1 MKQFLLRLVILAGI
15 SFLPTVSNAQLREK
29 AEELLSTTLGND
41 PEEPVTPTD
50 TLSLDEQHRKDSIK
64 MQELALQLQEMKL
77 NEILLK
83 DELESTKNS
92 NATADSLKRSEQR
105 NRIDS
110 LRALTPGVPVV
121 GRGVIEPR
129 KGHNKPRRYLALA
142 RLIVAVYPLIDSEK
156 SGNLFLNHIVI
167 FAQIS

>member
-29 AEELLSTTLGND
+29 AEELLSTTLGNE
-41 PEEPVTPTD
+41 PKEPVTSTD
-50 TLSLDEQHRKDSIK
+50 TFSLDEQHRQDSIK

-92 NATADSLKRSEQR
+92 YRRLPKKGRATKPYRFPSGADSRRTCSR
-105 NRIDS
+105 
-110 LRALTPGVPVV
+110 
-121 GRGVIEPR
+121 RG
-129 KGHNKPRRYLALA
+129 RYLIL
-142 RLIVAVYPLIDSEK
+142 PLR
-156 SGNLFLNHIVI
+156 
-167 FAQIS
+167 

>member
-50 TLSLDEQHRKDSIK
+50 TLSLDEQHRQDSIK

-83 DELESTKNS
+83 DELENTKNS
-92 NATADSLKRSEQR
+92 NATADSLKRAEQPYR
-105 NRIDS
+105 FPSGTDS
-110 LRALTPGVPVV
+110 RRTCSRRGGYLISPLRQA
-121 GRGVIEPR
+121 
-129 KGHNKPRRYLALA
+129 RR
-142 RLIVAVYPLIDSEK
+142 SH
-156 SGNLFLNHIVI
+156 SG
-167 FAQIS
+167 

>member
-83 DELESTKNS
+83 DELERYRRLPKKVRATKPYRFPS
-92 NATADSLKRSEQR
+92 GTDSRRTCSRGGGYLISP
-105 NRIDS
+105 
-110 LRALTPGVPVV
+110 LRQARRPHPG
-121 GRGVIEPR
+121 
-129 KGHNKPRRYLALA
+129 
-142 RLIVAVYPLIDSEK
+142 
-156 SGNLFLNHIVI
+156 
-167 FAQIS
+167 

>member
-64 MQELALQLQEMKL
+64 MQELALQLQEMKRDL
-77 NEILLK
+77 TERRAGKHEKQQRYRRLPK
-83 DELESTKNS
+83 KVRATKPYRFPS
-92 NATADSLKRSEQR
+92 GTDSRRTCSRGGGYLISP
-105 NRIDS
+105 
-110 LRALTPGVPVV
+110 LRQARRPHPG
-121 GRGVIEPR
+121 
-129 KGHNKPRRYLALA
+129 
-142 RLIVAVYPLIDSEK
+142 
-156 SGNLFLNHIVI
+156 
-167 FAQIS
+167 

>member
-50 TLSLDEQHRKDSIK
+50 TLSLDEQHRQDSIK

-83 DELESTKNS
+83 DELENTKKQQRYRRLPKKGR
-92 NATADSLKRSEQR
+92 ATKPYRFPSGTDSRRTCSRRGGYLISPLRQARRS
-105 NRIDS
+105 
-110 LRALTPGVPVV
+110 
-121 GRGVIEPR
+121 
-129 KGHNKPRRYLALA
+129 H
-142 RLIVAVYPLIDSEK
+142 
-156 SGNLFLNHIVI
+156 SG
-167 FAQIS
+167 

>member
-105 NRIDS
+105 YRRLPKKVRATKPYRFPSGTDS
-110 LRALTPGVPVV
+110 RRTCSRGGGYLISPLRQARRPHPG
-121 GRGVIEPR
+121 
-129 KGHNKPRRYLALA
+129 
-142 RLIVAVYPLIDSEK
+142 
-156 SGNLFLNHIVI
+156 
-167 FAQIS
+167 

>member
-83 DELESTKNS
+83 DEQRYRRLPKKVRATKPYRFPS
-92 NATADSLKRSEQR
+92 GTDSRRTCSRGGGYLISP
-105 NRIDS
+105 
-110 LRALTPGVPVV
+110 LRQARRPHPG
-121 GRGVIEPR
+121 
-129 KGHNKPRRYLALA
+129 
-142 RLIVAVYPLIDSEK
+142 
-156 SGNLFLNHIVI
+156 
-167 FAQIS
+167 